1 MAHYITQE
9 CTGCT
14 ACTAVC
20 PTQAIRGGK
29 KEIHCIEEAL
39 CMDCGA
45 CGRACPAHCVED
57 AFGTP
62 VPRLARKKW
71 PKPEFDMATCI
82 SCGIC
87 IETCPTQALSTDLM
101 VVRDRHAYPWLENK
115 KACIACGFCV
125 DDCPVDA
132 VALVLAR
139 TETGA

>member
-20 PTQAIRGGK
+20 PAQAIRGDK
-29 KEIHCIEEAL
+29 KKVHHIEEAL
-39 CMDCGA
+39 CIDCGA
-45 CGRACPAHCVED
+45 CGRVCPANSVAD

-62 VPRLARKKW
+62 VSRLPRKKW
-71 PKPEFDMATCI
+71 PKPQFDMAPCI

-87 IETCPTQALSTDLM
+87 IETCPTQAISTDLM
-101 VVRDRHAYPWLENK
+101 VVRDRRAYPFPEDE

-132 VALVLAR
+132 VELVPAPAKTR
-139 TETGA
+139 A